1 MSMSVSTT
9 YTNPAYTT
17 QTSGN
22 NKPVKQTEDQKV
34 IAEFLAFQKKTPQEK
49 IREAILQ
56 KLGLT
61 EDSLKALS
69 GDTRKKVEEEI
80 RVEFE
85 KLMKE
90 SMGKKGI
97 LLDISV

>member
-1 MSMSVSTT
+1 MNIAAL
-9 YTNPAYTT
+9 YTNPAYTPST
-17 QTSGN
+17 NGN
-22 NKPVKQTEDQKV
+22 KQAKQTEDQKTV
-34 IAEFLAFQKKTPQEK
+34 AEFLAYQQKTPQEK

-61 EDSLKALS
+61 EDSLKSLS

-80 RVEFE
+80 RAEFE
-85 KLMKE
+85 TLMKN
-90 SMGKKGI
+90 SLAQKGI